1 MLQSMSSLI
10 PLLWVLLAGLLS
22 YGVAF
27 VLCEALLRRRWR
39 RNVIEPLSAML
50 TELRELHEAT
60 PGALQAAKLRNASEA
75 ETARQAEKPMLWG
88 MRPPNCIKPD
98 EPADAF
104 RREWDRYVA
113 ERRSADAAETASDK
127 AVQAALA
134 QGEQDIAAGRGHDLD
149 DVSRGCSHRGAAEL
163 DTADATSDGDTSVTV
178 SPAQSTDVKPHPR
191 GFDLDE
197 ELASIVGGIPSES
210 NPTDAAL
217 PEFRRLPLREGSPA
231 FRELLRDWSARG
243 GFFERMHAAKQPV
256 CVRVEYASLD
266 GPLVINSLRLWP
278 ERLCQPVSFRLSPA
292 GRIYANYVDRS
303 TYRPCIGEGTAK
315 RLVSWAEFDPNGLT
329 APPAQQAV

>member
-75 ETARQAEKPMLWG
+75 ETARQAEKP
-88 MRPPNCIKPD
+88 
-98 EPADAF
+98 
-104 RREWDRYVA
+104 
-113 ERRSADAAETASDK
+113 
-127 AVQAALA
+127 
-134 QGEQDIAAGRGHDLD
+134 
-149 DVSRGCSHRGAAEL
+149 
-163 DTADATSDGDTSVTV
+163 
-178 SPAQSTDVKPHPR
+178 
-191 GFDLDE
+191 
-197 ELASIVGGIPSES
+197 
-210 NPTDAAL
+210 
-217 PEFRRLPLREGSPA
+217 
-231 FRELLRDWSARG
+231 
-243 GFFERMHAAKQPV
+243 
-256 CVRVEYASLD
+256 
-266 GPLVINSLRLWP
+266 
-278 ERLCQPVSFRLSPA
+278 
-292 GRIYANYVDRS
+292 
-303 TYRPCIGEGTAK
+303 RPCIGEGTAK